1 MHATICIRQPGLH
14 SILQASFYLVTPSRF
29 ETIVAGLIA
38 PADRIQVNVMAHLKE
53 SKMIHK
59 SILIIL
65 NLILSISVFG
75 QINNPTFTRRDV
87 PYCDITKI
95 EINDANTI
103 VHFKYKAPSTYVK
116 GGWVCAGKDFFI
128 RDISTKKTYTLIEA
142 NNIPICPKKHNF
154 QYQGQILEF
163 SLIFQAIPSS
173 AQRID
178 IIENETSGGFN
189 FYGITLSNSSNQTT
203 ETKTLK
209 SAGKFRESDS
219 PLSDVITV
227 IPAGTTVK
235 VISSS
240 GSYYKVEYN
249 GRTGYLSE
257 LYFESSSISSNT
269 TAKKTY
275 KPNNSKPTNC
285 DEIKYVAGSSKPSFN
300 NMLAGVKYAVIINRP
315 KINGHVPAFNA
326 LFEYLEAMGFQVEY
340 MSENYVQPKHLCD
353 EVWTYISFDYDL
365 QKFSNIKWHFISPC
379 NGYTWDFSSYKI
391 ARAGLYDN
399 PKNNFYKVL
408 RDMYQYQK
416 PTYNKYY
423 RIELPKRKTCW
434 SEYKIKQDF
443 QTNGAD
449 RIEGIYENSSNTQA
463 KYRVALKKIKEKYY
477 LIYLSGA
484 NNSGNW
490 EEGEI
495 KATLIPTATPL
506 FFKAKWIMA
515 DKSENDEFY
524 ISFEQGMMNVI
535 DHEQEKSLYIKMYP
549 TSTDNISSF
558 ANVPASGTGFAIT
571 TNGLIVTNH
580 HVVDGAKSIKVRGI
594 NNDFSRTYSAKLVI
608 SDKNNDLAI
617 IKIDDYSFSS
627 LGTIPYT
634 LKTNVSNVGEN
645 IFVLGYPLRATM
657 GDEVKLTNGII
668 SSKTGFQGD
677 VTSYQISAPVQ
688 PGNSGGPLFNSKGQ
702 LIGII
707 NAKHLGA
714 ENASYAVK
722 SSYLTN
728 LIDLLDYPP
737 TLQTVSSVNGKPLTQ
752 QVQIIKK
759 YVYIIEVK

>member
-1 MHATICIRQPGLH
+1 MNRI
-14 SILQASFYLVTPSRF
+14 
-29 ETIVAGLIA
+29 GLILLLTVTFA
-38 PADRIQVNVMAHLKE
+38 LHAVGQTYNYPTCSSQTDKNLVISSVERSDYSTTIKFEYTRTESRGIYIFLSPPNTQGAYFIKSNDKKYKLKSTNGIGNKDGVTAAYPNKKVSFSATFE
-53 SKMIHK
+53 AIPK
-59 SILIIL
+59 SI
-65 NLILSISVFG
+65 
-75 QINNPTFTRRDV
+75 
-87 PYCDITKI
+87 TKF
-95 EINDANTI
+95 D
-103 VHFKYKAPSTYVK
+103 
-116 GGWVCAGKDFFI
+116 
-128 RDISTKKTYTLIEA
+128 LIEG
-142 NNIPICPKKHNF
+142 N
-154 QYQGQILEF
+154 
-163 SLIFQAIPSS
+163 
-173 AQRID
+173 
-178 IIENETSGGFN
+178 SGSWN
-189 FYGITLSNSSNQTT
+189 FYGITLSTASNQIT

-209 SAGKFRESDS
+209 SDGKLKETEHV
-219 PLSDVITV
+219 LSDVITI
-227 IPAGTTVK
+227 IPKGKQVK
-235 VISSS
+235 VISGPNGGVYKVNYNGKIGFINEIYFQSS
-240 GSYYKVEYN
+240 G
-249 GRTGYLSE
+249 
-257 LYFESSSISSNT
+257 ISSNT
-269 TAKKTY
+269 TTKTY
-275 KPNNSKPTNC
+275 KPNNSKPANC
-285 DEIKYVAGSSKPSFN
+285 EDIKYISGSSKPSFK

-379 NGYTWDFSSYKI
+379 NGYTWDLSSYKI

-399 PKNNFYKVL
+399 PKSNFYKVL

-443 QTNGAD
+443 QSNGAD
-449 RIEGIYENSSNTQA
+449 RIEGIYENSSNIQA

-484 NNSGNW
+484 NNTGNW

-515 DKSENDEFY
+515 NKSENDEFY

-535 DHEQEKSLYIKMYP
+535 DSDKEKSMYIKMYP
-549 TSTDNISSF
+549 TSSDNISS
-558 ANVPASGTGFAIT
+558 VTGIPASGTGFAIT
-571 TNGLIVTNH
+571 SNGLIITNN
-580 HVVDGAKSIKVRGI
+580 HVIEGAKKIKVRGV
-594 NNDFSRTYSAKLVI
+594 NGDFSRTYTAKLI
-608 SDKNNDLAI
+608 IKDQHNDLAI

-627 LGTIPYT
+627 LGEIPYT
-634 LKTNVSNVGEN
+634 IKTSTSSVGEN

-657 GDEVKLTNGII
+657 GDEVKLTNGIV
-668 SSKTGFQGD
+668 SSKTGYQGD
-677 VTSYQISAPVQ
+677 VTSYQVSAPVQ
-688 PGNSGGPLFNSKGQ
+688 PGNSGGPLFNNKGQ

-707 NAKHLGA
+707 NAKHTGA

-737 TLQTVSSVNGKPLTQ
+737 TLQNVNTVTGKPLTK
-752 QVQIIKK
+752 QVQIIKRF
-759 YVYIIEVK
+759 VYIIEVN